1 MSTQPDLT
9 PKSPLQMA
17 IASKRARQSYNA
29 KAQRRKEENAFLGFR
44 QRNFSAEN
52 AGTKAYLF

>member
-29 KAQRRKEENAFLGFR
+29 KAQRRKDENAFLGFR

-52 AGTKAYLF
+52 AGTKA